1 MKSSEYW
8 RQRFES
14 LEKSLDAIGQETYSQ
29 VEPAF
34 NDALREIDGQIE
46 KWLHRIAVNNKLSMI
61 DARKLL
67 DADQLAEFHWSV
79 WEYIKHGEEN
89 AIDQRWMKELE
100 NASAKFHI
108 SKLEAMK
115 LQTQQALE
123 RAYGNYLDGVD
134 DMARKVYTE
143 GYYRTAFEIQKGIG
157 VGYGIGRIDE
167 GKLSKL
173 IAKPWAADGRNFSDR
188 IWQSKT
194 QMVNDLHKQLV
205 RTCIMGESPD
215 KAIKVMMKYAKTG
228 VKNAKAQAARLI
240 MTEQAFFASAATK
253 DSYLEFGVK
262 EFEIIA
268 TLDSHTSEICRD
280 LDGRHFPM
288 KDYEPGV
295 TAPPFHVYCRSTTC
309 PYFDDEFTFGEMRAA
324 RGEDGK
330 TYYVPA
336 DMKYEEW
343 RSAVDSGDFLN
354 LLTMAEKGAV
364 MRYLGGEAYALN
376 AKLRH
381 EIELN
386 EDEKWW
392 VNYLEAALKKMPNYE
407 GMLCRSIT
415 VSKEELKSF
424 FEQHR
429 PGKIVLYKAFSSAEK
444 LGDSFAYYNPDAN
457 VQVFIKS
464 QTGKDIS
471 SFNPGENEVLYP
483 TGSEFIVKEVEQQG
497 DKYFV
502 LLEEK
507 L

>member
-1 MKSSEYW
+1 MILAVMVMKSSEYW

-14 LEKSLDAIGQETYSQ
+14 LEKSLDAIGQETYFQ

-34 NDALREIDGQIE
+34 NDALREIDGRIE
-46 KWLHRIAVNNKLSMI
+46 KWLHRIAVNNKLSMT

-67 DADQLAEFHWSV
+67 DADQLDEFHWSV

-115 LQTQQALE
+115 LETQQSLE
-123 RAYGNYLDGVD
+123 KAFGNYLDGVD
-134 DMARKVYTE
+134 GMTRKVYTE

-157 VGYGIGRIDE
+157 VGYSIGRIDE

-215 KAIKVMMKYAKTG
+215 KAIKAMMKYAKTG

-309 PYFDDEFTFGEMRAA
+309 PYFDDEFTEGEMRAA

-343 RSAVDSGDFLN
+343 HEEQVTAKKIMSNLTKNYDIIKTAILLEKIPHSDRAAIPQEKVQGYLLNSNHPKGKHKEKVIRSV
-354 LLTMAEKGAV
+354 
-364 MRYLGGEAYALN
+364 LGY
-376 AKLRH
+376 
-381 EIELN
+381 
-386 EDEKWW
+386 
-392 VNYLEAALKKMPNYE
+392 NYE
-407 GMLCRSIT
+407 TWKEFADKLYEEVQNSPVVDIKRNKYGTKYETHIKLEGVKGKSLILKTVWQIDDKSDIPRLIT
-415 VSKEELKSF
+415 ITFNKRRK
-424 FEQHR
+424 
-429 PGKIVLYKAFSSAEK
+429 KK
-444 LGDSFAYYNPDAN
+444 N
-457 VQVFIKS
+457 V
-464 QTGKDIS
+464 
-471 SFNPGENEVLYP
+471 
-483 TGSEFIVKEVEQQG
+483 
-497 DKYFV
+497 
-502 LLEEK
+502 
-507 L
+507 